1 MKSVKENKID
11 NGRNTK
17 NSSPLID
24 LDFSWCGISCS
35 ICVEADVLHPKLLL
49 FVLCTSK
56 KKFLKLC
63 NVIVIVGTLLLF
75 KYYRSPRFWS
85 QITQ

>member
-1 MKSVKENKID
+1 MKRVKENKID

-35 ICVEADVLHPKLLL
+35 ICVEAYVLHPKLLLL

-75 KYYRSPRFWS
+75 KYYRSPKLLKVM
-85 QITQ
+85 